1 MKITRNVNKEL
12 KLNNQRYL
20 KIITIKD
27 KIFLEKSIIKNKRL

>member
-27 KIFLEKSIIKNKRL
+27 KIFLEKSIIKNKKL

>member
-1 MKITRNVNKEL
+1 MKITRNVNNEL